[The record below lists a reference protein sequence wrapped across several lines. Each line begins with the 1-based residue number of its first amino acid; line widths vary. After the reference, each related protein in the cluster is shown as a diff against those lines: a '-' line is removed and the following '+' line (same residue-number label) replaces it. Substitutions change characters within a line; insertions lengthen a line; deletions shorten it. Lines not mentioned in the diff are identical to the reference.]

1 MVSPAS
7 SELVIAT
14 WVISSPVIGDETASP
29 SRAGAVLGIPSR
41 DRMASASS
49 RIEVRWVGKMF
60 IMVVGRG
67 KEGAT
72 VVPDLRDTDHDDILH
87 AALKIRFYLGT
98 LR

>member
-1 MVSPAS
+1 
-7 SELVIAT
+7 
-14 WVISSPVIGDETASP
+14 
-29 SRAGAVLGIPSR
+29 
-41 DRMASASS
+41 
-49 RIEVRWVGKMF
+49 MF

-87 AALKIRFYLGT
+87 AALKIQFYLGT